1 MAKVIDIT
9 EKLTF
14 GENPR
19 LCIKGQE
26 LEINADAATVLKIMG
41 IIGDSEQ
48 PAVSDILKSMNL
60 LLDKKDRERL
70 DSMRL
75 NWTDYMTVINTA
87 MELAAGTP
95 EDDSEGEEETHT
107 TT

>member
-48 PAVSDILKSMNL
+48 PAVSDILKCMNL

-75 NWTDYMTVINTA
+75 INTA